1 MEYPTSEGRASSNL
15 KRGDW
20 AVIHNDRIICLFDS
34 SEQAN
39 DWMDANTDNEHWE
52 LAYISWLDIPP
63 EMGPGQIQCQWSL
76 LVYNYTTKKRDT

>member
-1 MEYPTSEGRASSNL
+1 MAFPTSEGRDSSSL

-20 AVIHNDRIICLFDS
+20 AVIYNGRIISLFDS

-52 LAYISWLDIPP
+52 LAYIS
-63 EMGPGQIQCQWSL
+63 
-76 LVYNYTTKKRDT
+76 